1 MDSGMRKRRRT
12 LPGSWRRWLAAG
24 LCALLPAAPAPAADL
39 PQLRL
44 AADDWPPFVS
54 ASLPNNGW
62 SGGLVGA
69 VFERIGYAV
78 RIDYFPWKRTM
89 ELGLNDPRYAGFL
102 AVWRTPER
110 EKLCHFSS
118 SIGSTQT
125 VLAYLKDAPV
135 ASATLAALAALT
147 GPPGPAAMRLGTVAG
162 YANGEEFDGMAKAG
176 TLKVEEAVND
186 ETNLRKLLMKR
197 FPAIVIEKRVLQHLL
212 SSNHFTPAERE
223 RIGVNDR
230 LFRERSVHVCFKRS
244 GEGMRLQQAFND
256 AARDVDLTKIERE
269 YWRRSGD
276 DLFPP
281 LPLQ

>member
-1 MDSGMRKRRRT
+1 MDAGMRNRRRT
-12 LPGSWRRWLAAG
+12 LCASWRRCLAAS
-24 LCALLPAAPAPAADL
+24 LCVLLPAAQALAAEAPL
-39 PQLRL
+39 VRL

-54 ASLPNNGW
+54 ASVPNHGW
-62 SGGLVGA
+62 SGSLVGA

-110 EKLCHFSS
+110 EKLCHFST

-125 VLAYLKDAPV
+125 VLAHLKEAPV
-135 ASATLAALAALT
+135 PAATLAVLA
-147 GPPGPAAMRLGTVAG
+147 GSGAMRLGTVAG
-162 YANGEEFDGMAKAG
+162 YANGEEFDTLARAG
-176 TLKVEEAVND
+176 ALKVEEAVND
-186 ETNLRKLLMKR
+186 ETNIRKLLMKR

-212 SSNHFTPAERE
+212 SSNHFTHAERE
-223 RIGVNDR
+223 RIAVNDR

-256 AARDVDLTKIERE
+256 AAREFDLPRIERD
-269 YWRRSGD
+269 YWRRGGD
-276 DLFPP
+276 DLLLP
-281 LPLQ
+281 LPPVQ